1 MSNLIIPFVIC
12 GVFVGVGISLSVY
25 GVYQNKF
32 PGDLLIVIW
41 RISSLTVVAFTTFAS
56 LMISGQAFESEVV
69 PNCTCLS
76 RNLLEAMVSDGT
88 GFERADGS
96 EVVPLGQEQQEVA
109 ADGHDQQHQTHQ
121 DQVFRNVCHQ
131 FSGSAG
137 GKWKPD
143 SQRKA
148 QAWF

>member
-1 MSNLIIPFVIC
+1 
-12 GVFVGVGISLSVY
+12 
-25 GVYQNKF
+25 
-32 PGDLLIVIW
+32 
-41 RISSLTVVAFTTFAS
+41 
-56 LMISGQAFESEVV
+56 MISGQAFE
-69 PNCTCLS
+69 N
-76 RNLLEAMVSDGT
+76 GT

-131 FSGSAG
+131 FSDSAG
-137 GKWKPD
+137 SKWKPD

-148 QAWF
+148 